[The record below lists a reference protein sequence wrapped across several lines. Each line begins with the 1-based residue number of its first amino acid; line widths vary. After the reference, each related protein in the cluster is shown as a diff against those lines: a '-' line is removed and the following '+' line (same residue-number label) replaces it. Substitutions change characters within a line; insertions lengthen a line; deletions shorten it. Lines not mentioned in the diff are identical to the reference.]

1 MRLFLICSF
10 LLLICACDRK
20 IESLITSPSI
30 LFNSSLKLESS
41 LVTFIEPEIVEPD
54 YIQNSAVRSIVDK
67 SMLDDLDYIALN
79 HGVVINVTPYLIS
92 ELYVKNNSTIR
103 NIRFGSLPFI
113 SDFLALNK
121 IDQRWDDT
129 VLFNCLLSSR
139 TGQYQLSERGKLWDS
154 NRLYVDSQQRNF
166 DKLIQVYDQLV
177 VNAPSSLSD
186 IMLIMNRDSD
196 DNNTDFSYYD
206 MTFNDYAVD
215 IYSDA
220 PILEKD
226 FNYYK
231 DQEFYYSHDLKNE
244 PIFSSNTYFS
254 L

>member
-1 MRLFLICSF
+1 
-10 LLLICACDRK
+10 
-20 IESLITSPSI
+20 
-30 LFNSSLKLESS
+30 
-41 LVTFIEPEIVEPD
+41 
-54 YIQNSAVRSIVDK
+54 
-67 SMLDDLDYIALN
+67 
-79 HGVVINVTPYLIS
+79 
-92 ELYVKNNSTIR
+92 
-103 NIRFGSLPFI
+103 
-113 SDFLALNK
+113 
-121 IDQRWDDT
+121 
-129 VLFNCLLSSR
+129 
-139 TGQYQLSERGKLWDS
+139 
-154 NRLYVDSQQRNF
+154 
-166 DKLIQVYDQLV
+166 
-177 VNAPSSLSD
+177 
-186 IMLIMNRDSD
+186 MLIMNRDSD